1 MWKTEIQYIKNEP
14 RADYCTGLICVNSAI
29 YRGQLKLRQNIIL
42 LLYLLEFQIIAA
54 YMSFNL
60 TFCLN
65 CIFQIPGFA
74 DNVSRCLKRPLKK
87 ISQTIRLSNI
97 KFMQNKLELQNER
110 RKFACLSWYTIASF
124 PTRFFPGSKI
134 SQEKLNSFLMAVMC
148 ALGY

>member
-1 MWKTEIQYIKNEP
+1 MWKTGIQHIKNEP
-14 RADYCTGLICVNSAI
+14 RAVVCTGLFCVNSAI

-74 DNVSRCLKRPLKK
+74 DNVSRCLKRRLKK
-87 ISQTIRLSNI
+87 ISKTVNLLNNLKLIQNRI
-97 KFMQNKLELQNER
+97 KHQLKEKNLV
-110 RKFACLSWYTIASF
+110 CLSGYTIASF
-124 PTRFFPGSKI
+124 SKRFYTIKKSGKV
-134 SQEKLNSFLMAVMC
+134 K
-148 ALGY
+148 

>member
-14 RADYCTGLICVNSAI
+14 RAVVCTGLFCVNSAI

-87 ISQTIRLSNI
+87 IRQTIRLSNI
-97 KFMQNKLELQNER
+97 KFMQNKLELQSER
-110 RKFACLSWYTIASF
+110 RKFACLS
-124 PTRFFPGSKI
+124 
-134 SQEKLNSFLMAVMC
+134 
-148 ALGY
+148 